1 MMRRSSSRPGRSF
14 RIASLVPTWTGG
26 SGERFHRWWPHIR
39 NFVGEIA
46 IIVIGVLIALAADNI
61 VSSVR
66 DKAASAEARATI
78 HDELSEN
85 LGRMVERDATR
96 DCIAQRLD
104 ELARHLDAGADGAV
118 QPVLRWIGRP
128 QVWPMLD
135 SRWQATASAG
145 KASLLSSK
153 EQGDFGAIYA
163 NIRDFQDNQQTEQLA
178 WAQLRAMAGRS
189 RISPQE
195 SAMLRSA
202 LQNARY
208 AAWQSHI
215 IVWQVT
221 QDAARLGITPMTEMK
236 GSRSICIPTS
246 TPFDEAVRQ
255 AGASRFGEPR

>member
-1 MMRRSSSRPGRSF
+1 MTQRHSSGPGRSF
-14 RIASLVPTWTGG
+14 KLAALVPTWT
-26 SGERFHRWWPHIR
+26 SGPSERPYSWWPQLRDFIA
-39 NFVGEIA
+39 EIA
-46 IIVIGVLIALAADNI
+46 IIVIGVLIALGADNI
-61 VSSVR
+61 VSTMR

-78 HDELSEN
+78 RDELAEN

-96 DCIAQRLD
+96 DCIDKRLD
-104 ELARHLDAGADGAV
+104 EIARHLDASDAGATEPAF
-118 QPVLRWIGRP
+118 QWIGRP

-178 WAQLRAMAGRS
+178 WAQLRAMAGRQ
-189 RISPQE
+189 RVSPQE
-195 SAMLRSA
+195 SAMLRAA

-221 QDAARLGITPMTEMK
+221 QDAARLGIRPMTEMK

-246 TPFDEAVRQ
+246 TPFEQAVRQ